1 MSQDD
6 LIKVIA
12 IILASKDMDLVENK
26 LDADDRTVQFIKRY
40 KDYLDSLNESKHL
53 FNEDLA

>member
-26 LDADDRTVQFIKRY
+26 LDARMIEQY
-40 KDYLDSLNESKHL
+40 NLLKDTKII
-53 FNEDLA
+53 